1 MFRKRIAIAAVA
13 AALLTLFAGCGGTA
27 ETTEITPLTR
37 EVSVYEGE
45 GYRLTYPACFT
56 PVQET
61 ARMVNF
67 TVSGRS
73 MAFTLSVEENPYG
86 ERAIDEYPRLMGIY
100 GAKTLD
106 AHSFGVEKYQPG
118 VLSAYYLYAFSGST
132 QYLLEYNFG
141 GEEEQRALEE
151 LFAVEIVED
160 GDTGS

>member
-1 MFRKRIAIAAVA
+1 MFRKRIVAVAAVA
-13 AALLTLFAGCGGTA
+13 ALLALLAGCGGT
-27 ETTEITPLTR
+27 TEPTDAMPLTR
-37 EVSVYEGE
+37 ETAVYEGE
-45 GYRLTYPACFT
+45 GYRLTYPVCFT
-56 PVQET
+56 LVQET

-67 TVSGRS
+67 TVSGRN
-73 MAFTLSVEENPYG
+73 MAFTLSVEETPYG

-100 GAKTLD
+100 GAQVLD

-118 VLSAYYLYAFSGST
+118 VLSAYYLYAFSGNT

-160 GDTGS
+160 GDTVS

>member
-1 MFRKRIAIAAVA
+1 MFRKRIAVAAL
-13 AALLTLFAGCGGTA
+13 AALLALLFGGCGGAA
-27 ETTEITPLTR
+27 EPTQPTPLTR
-37 EVSVYEGE
+37 ETAVYEGE

-67 TVSGRS
+67 TVSGRN

-86 ERAIDEYPRLMGIY
+86 ERSIEEYPRLMGIY

-106 AHSFGVEKYQPG
+106 VHSFGVEKYQPG
-118 VLSAYYLYAFSGST
+118 VLSAYYLYAFSGGT

-141 GEEEQRALEE
+141 GEEEQRALED

-160 GDTGS
+160 GDTVS

>member
-1 MFRKRIAIAAVA
+1 MFRKRHAVA
-13 AALLTLFAGCGGTA
+13 AAAVWLLLLSGCGGAA
-27 ETTEITPLTR
+27 ETPPTPLTR
-37 EVSVYEGE
+37 EVAVYEGD

-73 MAFTLSVEENPYG
+73 MAFTLSAEENPYG
-86 ERAIDEYPRLMGIY
+86 ERAIEDYPRLMGIY
-100 GAKTLD
+100 GARVLD
-106 AHSFGVEKYQPG
+106 NSSFGVEKYQPG
-118 VLSAYYLYAFSGST
+118 VLSAYYLYAFSADT

-151 LFAVEIVED
+151 LFAVEIVRE
-160 GDTGS
+160 